1 MLLKPG
7 PADLRGALSEQGR
20 EGVVAIDDQAC
31 VQDGDSTFFHLLD
44 EKAIGAVRVRDGVN
58 LLAKRAFYH
67 HGIDFAATDSVERF
81 FGIAKPCTQII
92 QFGFVAPRSNSSRA
106 APDAGSVT
114 GLIRRRCL
122 GRPGEA
128 YQHLLRVREIPDDAT

>member
-1 MLLKPG
+1 MLLKPV
-7 PADLRGALSEQGR
+7 PADLRSALSQQRR

-31 VQDGDSTFFHLLD
+31 VQDGDSALFHLLD
-44 EKAIGAVRVRDGVN
+44 EKPIGAVRVRHGVN

-67 HGIDFAATDSVERF
+67 HGIDFAATDTVERF

-92 QFGFVAPRSNSSRA
+92 QFGFVAPSGNSPRA
-106 APDAGSVT
+106 APGALVT

-122 GRPGEA
+122 GPQAEA
-128 YQHLLRVREIPDDAT
+128 YQHLFRVREIPDDAT